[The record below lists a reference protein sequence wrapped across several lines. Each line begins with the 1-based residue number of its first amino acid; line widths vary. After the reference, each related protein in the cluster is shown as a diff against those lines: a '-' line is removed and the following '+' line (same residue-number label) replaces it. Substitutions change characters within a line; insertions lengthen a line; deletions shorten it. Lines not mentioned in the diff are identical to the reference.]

1 MRGVVDV
8 REWRNVLAEL
18 KESNDRQD
26 DDMEPEVFLM
36 LRFSYTHLKDSAL
49 QQCFLYC
56 SLFPEDFEVER
67 NDLIERGRNS
77 IRDVA
82 LQILQESSSIIV
94 KAGAQLRELW
104 KVDRESCQKLAI
116 YNCNVVMSLCDVS
129 SSIRYAA
136 ELERIDLS
144 HCNSMESLVSSSW
157 LCSSPLPFPSC
168 FYLVELQ
175 VRLFVMLLGVHNYPV
190 DLKLVL

>member
-1 MRGVVDV
+1 MSFRSSLWLCGVSWQDP
-8 REWRNVLAEL
+8 RTKHIQIPCRTMERQWLSQLPNNIEELA
-18 KESNDRQD
+18 
-26 DDMEPEVFLM
+26 
-36 LRFSYTHLKDSAL
+36 T
-49 QQCFLYC
+49 
-56 SLFPEDFEVER
+56 
-67 NDLIERGRNS
+67 
-77 IRDVA
+77 
-82 LQILQESSSIIV
+82 
-94 KAGAQLRELW
+94 
-104 KVDRESCQKLAI
+104 

-190 DLKLVL
+190 DLKLVLW

>member
-1 MRGVVDV
+1 MFAPITV
-8 REWRNVLAEL
+8 
-18 KESNDRQD
+18 KEKV
-26 DDMEPEVFLM
+26 EC
-36 LRFSYTHLKDSAL
+36 LRKLETLECH
-49 QQCFLYC
+49 
-56 SLFPEDFEVER
+56 FEVHSWLCGVSWQDPRTKHIQIPCRTMER
-67 NDLIERGRNS
+67 QWLSQLPNNIE
-77 IRDVA
+77 
-82 LQILQESSSIIV
+82 E
-94 KAGAQLRELW
+94 
-104 KVDRESCQKLAI
+104 LAI

-190 DLKLVL
+190 DLKLVLW